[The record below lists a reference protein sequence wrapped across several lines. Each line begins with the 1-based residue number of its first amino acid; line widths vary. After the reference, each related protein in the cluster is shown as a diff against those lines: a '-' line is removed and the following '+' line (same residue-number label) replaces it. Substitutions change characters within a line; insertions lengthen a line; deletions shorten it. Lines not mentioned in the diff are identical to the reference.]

1 MNKTF
6 RLLALWFGF
15 LAIQVPVLAADLI
28 QVRGTTSQ
36 VNPISHHVRALHL
49 SLEPAAKA
57 DEQVTPEKAKR
68 LITLAKN
75 NGFNTL
81 IILLANNVVLKSM
94 PGSMHDRSWTSRE
107 FIQVVEFARSN
118 GLDVIPEVKL
128 LNKQRMFF
136 ANNYPNLMFNTNIYD
151 PRKDEVYRIVFS
163 ALDEIIDLIHPKA
176 IHIGHDEILGEGPL
190 PAQLFLQDVERIH
203 AHLNKRGVETWMWG
217 DMLIASQEFP
227 GMFNEDKSL
236 NGGALGYGKDLRDQL
251 PKDIVICDWHYVW
264 GRPNEVQFPSLATFK
279 AEGFRV
285 LGATFTSTSG
295 MQNFSRYAS
304 EHGAEGMVATLWQF
318 PRQNKWDVVERII
331 RESGEAFRKDFPDAK

>member
-6 RLLALWFGF
+6 CLLALWFGF
-15 LAIQVPVLAADLI
+15 FAVQVPVLAADLI
-28 QVRGTTSQ
+28 HARGTTSL

-68 LITLAKN
+68 LITLAKK

-94 PGSMHDRSWTSRE
+94 PSSMHDRSWTARE

-136 ANNYPNLMFNTNIYD
+136 ANNYPNLMFNQNIYD
-151 PRKDEVYRIVFS
+151 PRKDDVYRIVFS

-176 IHIGHDEILGEGPL
+176 IHIGHDEILGEGQL

-203 AHLNKRGVETWMWG
+203 AHLNNRGVATWMWG
-217 DMLIASQEFP
+217 DTLISPQEFP
-227 GMFNEDKSL
+227 NMYNEDKSL
-236 NGGALGYGKDLRDQL
+236 SGGAPGYGKELRDQL

-264 GRPNEVQFPSLATFK
+264 LRPTENQFPTLAIFK

-285 LGATFTSTSG
+285 LGTTFLGTSG
-295 MQNFSRYAS
+295 IRNFSRYAS
-304 EHGAEGMVATLWQF
+304 EHGAEGMIATLWQY

-331 RESGEAFRKDFPDAK
+331 SDSGEAFGNDFPDAK